1 MLNNIQI
8 QVALTNM
15 LSAME
20 GLLHFTI
27 LVGLVIHG
35 CKKFEDALRNSLI
48 HLIANNNIRSFILE
62 ITSVVFTFQYEASY
76 IIICNQTI
84 SLT

>member
-8 QVALTNM
+8 QVSLTNM
-15 LSAME
+15 LSTME

-27 LVGLVIHG
+27 LVSLVRRG
-35 CKKFEDALRNSLI
+35 CKKFEDSLRNSLI

-62 ITSVVFTFQYEASY
+62 ITSVVFNFQYEASY
-76 IIICNQTI
+76 IIIRNQTI